1 MSKRDEVVFY
11 LIYVENM
18 KNKWKWMMVSG
29 LLLVV
34 AGGIFFWIRSD
45 RAATRREMILKD
57 RACLLGFTKFLH
69 CFIGDTL
76 QGTQECKD
84 SFTPEEEAFVTQC
97 SSYFIQNYEL
107 SKCSR
112 KRVKKLASLAEL
124 PSADQ
129 YSTLYTYGCMLS
141 TLYDF

>member
-1 MSKRDEVVFY
+1 
-11 LIYVENM
+11 
-18 KNKWKWMMVSG
+18 MMVAG

-45 RAATRREMILKD
+45 RAATRREIILKD
-57 RACLLGFTKFLH
+57 RACLLGYTKFLH

-97 SSYFIQNYEL
+97 SSYFIQNYKL

-112 KRVKKLASLAEL
+112 KGDKKLASLAEL